1 MPEFEFLQQI
11 TPYLLGLGLVGLF
24 LLALIDSAGLPTGG
38 GPDLVL
44 LILTVDAVTSTAI
57 TQLVAATVAGSTL
70 GCLVLYLV
78 GQKGGTRILERLAQ
92 TRRNAIEARISR
104 HGLWAISLA
113 MLGPPPYPTKVFV
126 ISAGVFRMAIGAFLS
141 SVALGRLLRYGL
153 VGLLA
158 AWLGP
163 TAEAAI
169 MAHYP
174 TVFIGLLAMAGLS
187 LLVRWQRRRTAVAE
201 CSPGAAPHPATEVL
215 AAGGGVAGGS
225 GGRR

>member
-1 MPEFEFLQQI
+1 MPEFEFLQQL

-38 GPDLVL
+38 GPDLLL
-44 LILTVDAVTSTAI
+44 LILTVDAVTSVAI
-57 TQLVAATVAGSTL
+57 TKLVAATVAGSTL
-70 GCLVLYLV
+70 GCLALYLV
-78 GQKGGTRILERLAQ
+78 GQRGGMRIFERLVHA
-92 TRRNAIEARISR
+92 RRNVIEERIKS

-113 MLGPPPYPTKVFV
+113 MMSPPPYPTKVFV
-126 ISAGVFRMAIGAFLS
+126 ISAGVFRMAVGAFLS
-141 SVALGRLLRYGL
+141 SVVLGRLLRYGL

-174 TVFIGLLAMAGLS
+174 TVFSGLLVIAGLS
-187 LLVRWQRRRTAVAE
+187 LLVRRLRRRAVVVKCSTAA
-201 CSPGAAPHPATEVL
+201 SANAATAVL
-215 AAGGGVAGGS
+215 AAGGGVAGGN